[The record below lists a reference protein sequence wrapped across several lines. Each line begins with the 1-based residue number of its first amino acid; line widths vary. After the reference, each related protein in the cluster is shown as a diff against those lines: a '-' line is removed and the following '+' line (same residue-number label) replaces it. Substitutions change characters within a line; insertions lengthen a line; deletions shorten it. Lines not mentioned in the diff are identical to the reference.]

1 MRNDSYVF
9 WAIVIIAVVTRF
21 LQFLPFWIF
30 NGKRHRPAYIKYLGK
45 ILPYAMMSML
55 VVYSLR
61 NVSVVTYPYG
71 IPELICV
78 LLVAILQYWRHNS
91 LLSIASG
98 TVLYMI
104 LVQLVF

>member
-1 MRNDSYVF
+1 MKNDSYVF
-9 WAIVIIAVVTRF
+9 WAIVIIAGITQLLRF
-21 LQFLPFWIF
+21 FPFLIF
-30 NGKRHRPAYIKYLGK
+30 NGKRHRPAYVKYLGK

-61 NVSVVTYPYG
+61 NVSVIAYPYG

-78 LLVAILQYWRHNS
+78 LLVVLLQYWRHNA
-91 LLSIASG
+91 LLSISSG
-98 TVLYMI
+98 TILYMI